1 MGSLPSPP
9 QTTTPSSS
17 PESSPSSYMVYASF
31 CHKNV
36 SNWIECYNPSN
47 NTWSYVSSVP
57 NLIENHVLKGFA
69 MVTLGDSIYI
79 IGGLLC
85 RRVQAPNSI
94 DESDEFID
102 VGIEVLPSVLRYNVC
117 SNQWSQSA
125 PLGEPRYD
133 FACAICEN
141 KIYVAGGKSSLA
153 SRRGISCAEVYDP
166 TLNAW
171 SPLPSMST
179 LRYKSVGVTWRGKI
193 HVVGGFAMRRDSDK
207 TVPFITERSSA
218 EVYDPRTGK
227 WDLVAGM
234 WQLDVP
240 PNQIVEV
247 DGSLF
252 SSGDCFKAWKGYI
265 EAYDGKLNIWN
276 VVDGSHLQTLNSP
289 ISPSDDNN
297 ENWPPTQRIYLTMA
311 PIGTRLFFLAGYR
324 KAGESS
330 RIMSTALIFDTT
342 ATRRAW
348 ASSEPMEE
356 EGVKELCSH
365 CCVVRISET
374 TVASE
379 VTI

>member
-1 MGSLPSPP
+1 
-9 QTTTPSSS
+9 
-17 PESSPSSYMVYASF
+17 
-31 CHKNV
+31 
-36 SNWIECYNPSN
+36 
-47 NTWSYVSSVP
+47 
-57 NLIENHVLKGFA
+57 

-102 VGIEVLPSVLRYNVC
+102 VGVEVLPSVLRYNC
-117 SNQWSQSA
+117 
-125 PLGEPRYD
+125 
-133 FACAICEN
+133 
-141 KIYVAGGKSSLA
+141 
-153 SRRGISCAEVYDP
+153 

-227 WDLVAGM
+227 WDLVTGM

-252 SSGDCFKAWKGYI
+252 SS
-265 EAYDGKLNIWN
+265 AYDGKLNIWN
-276 VVDGSHLQTLNSP
+276 VVDGSHSQTLNSP

-297 ENWPPTQRIYLTMA
+297 ENWPPTQRVYLTMA
-311 PIGTRLFFLAGYR
+311 PIGTRLYFLAGYR

-330 RIMSTALIFDTT
+330 RIISMDLIFYTR

-356 EGVKELCSH
+356 EGV
-365 CCVVRISET
+365 
-374 TVASE
+374 
-379 VTI
+379 

>member
-1 MGSLPSPP
+1 
-9 QTTTPSSS
+9 
-17 PESSPSSYMVYASF
+17 
-31 CHKNV
+31 
-36 SNWIECYNPSN
+36 
-47 NTWSYVSSVP
+47 
-57 NLIENHVLKGFA
+57 

-102 VGIEVLPSVLRYNVC
+102 VGVEVLPSVLRHNVC
-117 SNQWSQSA
+117 SKQWSQSA

-133 FACAICEN
+133 FACGICEN

-153 SRRGISCAEVYDP
+153 SRRGIFLSRVYDP

-171 SPLPSMST
+171 SPLLGMST
-179 LRYKSVGVTWRGKI
+179 LRYESVGVTWRGKI

-207 TVPFITERSSA
+207 TVPFITQRSSA

-234 WQLDVP
+234 CQLDVP

-252 SSGDCFKAWKGYI
+252 SSGDCFKAWK
-265 EAYDGKLNIWN
+265 
-276 VVDGSHLQTLNSP
+276 
-289 ISPSDDNN
+289 DDNN

-311 PIGTRLFFLAGYR
+311 PIGTRLYFLAGYR

-330 RIMSTALIFDTT
+330 RIMSMALIFDTT